1 MSCAASA
8 WGFMSF
14 LFAETDKRIEAEPR
28 LLESGFVPFFEIRLI
43 SGFLQCSP
51 NERKTTLELSSRRV
65 SLGSFRYANHRERY
79 KSQVEQ
85 SDLPSEEELARRI
98 DRPTNPEEEV
108 SSRRAIKAHRF
119 SRLKRIHSADERI
132 NFLRLGAAGANISG
146 IVAHAESLRKRGFS
160 PQLLQF
166 SSRHGL
172 VSLSRNAI
180 SSSEYRRELSL
191 LAGFSR
197 PLIAGLRFSRFSSG
211 DSRKERNRG

>member
-1 MSCAASA
+1 
-8 WGFMSF
+8 MSF

-85 SDLPSEEELARRI
+85 SDLPSEEELARCI

-132 NFLRLGAAGANISG
+132 NFLRLGAAGANILG
-146 IVAHAESLRKRGFS
+146 IVAHAESLRKRGNFS
-160 PQLLQF
+160 NFLVGTAWYR
-166 SSRHGL
+166 SRGMRYQ
-172 VSLSRNAI
+172 VRNIVA
-180 SSSEYRRELSL
+180 SFLSL
-191 LAGFSR
+191 PAFR
-197 PLIAGLRFSRFSSG
+197 AR
-211 DSRKERNRG
+211 